1 MHKNHVKTLY
11 SNATTLLVSNKDVI
25 NWNVNKLDEKSNESH
40 NQKANTRSSGNG
52 SEFFTI
58 GLGAF
63 LDKVDGV
70 LGKLTERLDENL
82 VESFLLSHFD
92 YFVVFV
98 SVVIDIVNDIRE
110 WRDIPHGWRRL

>member
-1 MHKNHVKTLY
+1 M
-11 SNATTLLVSNKDVI
+11 
-25 NWNVNKLDEKSNESH
+25 NKLDEKSNKSH
-40 NQKANTRSSGNG
+40 NQKANTCSSGDH

-82 VESFLLSHFD
+82 VESFLLSHID
-92 YFVVFV
+92 YF
-98 SVVIDIVNDIRE
+98 
-110 WRDIPHGWRRL
+110 LLCL